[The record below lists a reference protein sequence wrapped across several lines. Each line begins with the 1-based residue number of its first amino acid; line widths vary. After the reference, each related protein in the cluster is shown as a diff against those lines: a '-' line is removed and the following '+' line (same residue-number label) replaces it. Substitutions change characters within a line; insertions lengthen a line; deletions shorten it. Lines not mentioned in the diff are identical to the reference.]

1 MAVVSYK
8 CPCCGA
14 GIAFDSEKQLFKCE
28 YCLSEFTQEQLEAQ
42 TPKVDPVEEERTS
55 KADSD
60 EFCEKLLSYTCN
72 NCGAEVFADAD
83 TVADFCYYCHNP
95 VVCDGRLSGQLKPN
109 KIIPFAFDKAE
120 AENVSLPSR
129 GRRNSS
135 RKTSFPQ
142 SMRIRSAACISRSG

>member
-83 TVADFCYYCHNP
+83 TVADFGDDCHTP
-95 VVCDGRLSGQLKPN
+95 VVCPGS
-109 KIIPFAFDKAE
+109 
-120 AENVSLPSR
+120 
-129 GRRNSS
+129 
-135 RKTSFPQ
+135 
-142 SMRIRSAACISRSG
+142 

>member
-60 EFCEKLLSYTCN
+60 EFCEKLLMDQRVAVVSGNAFGESGEGFIRCSY
-72 NCGAEVFADAD
+72 A
-83 TVADFCYYCHNP
+83 Y
-95 VVCDGRLSGQLKPN
+95 SLKS
-109 KIIPFAFDKAE
+109 ITKA
-120 AENVSLPSR
+120 LD
-129 GRRNSS
+129 
-135 RKTSFPQ
+135 
-142 SMRIRSAACISRSG
+142 RIRKFAEKYI